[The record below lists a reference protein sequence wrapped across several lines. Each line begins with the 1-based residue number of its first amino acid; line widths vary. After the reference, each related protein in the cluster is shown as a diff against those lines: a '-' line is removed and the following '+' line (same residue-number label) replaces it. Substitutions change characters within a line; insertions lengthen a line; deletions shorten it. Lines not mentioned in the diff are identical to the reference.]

1 MKPPRTSPRYMG
13 SWGLNLDSTDV
24 NSWTCERINEGYVD
38 GLQLPEPEL
47 DVVQAASTNP
57 LEPEP
62 KLDGDHLPES
72 ELNGVQASGGRLSIT
87 LQAGWMQASSRRAML
102 LEALKEIQ
110 LEHATIKH
118 DRQWLHGHPTCDL
131 NPGDIIEL
139 LYNYDL
145 C

>member
-1 MKPPRTSPRYMG
+1 MG

-72 ELNGVQASGGRLSIT
+72 ELNGVQASGMHCPDYSIT
-87 LQAGWMQASSRRAML
+87 FIVLSDSP
-102 LEALKEIQ
+102 
-110 LEHATIKH
+110 H
-118 DRQWLHGHPTCDL
+118 C
-131 NPGDIIEL
+131 L
-139 LYNYDL
+139 LYCLTTYYSL
-145 C
+145 CCVIIVYTVYLADHTHI